1 MISLLANWTDILN
14 SEVWQISEDFNGQ
27 RHAVINFIASFH
39 FKMSRKLD
47 GVNVIYNN
55 TNRLVNTNAIPE
67 FQSVA
72 VKILAC
78 ECKSIRVFRVQ
89 FHPPRKIVIFRGREG
104 TTGNTSPVRRLSKF
118 GNISKPLKHCYT
130 QEKNCVTSPYNSAS
144 EGQCILV

>member
-55 TNRLVNTNAIPE
+55 TNRLVNTKAIPE

-78 ECKSIRVFRVQ
+78 ECKSIRVFRV
-89 FHPPRKIVIFRGREG
+89 
-104 TTGNTSPVRRLSKF
+104 
-118 GNISKPLKHCYT
+118 
-130 QEKNCVTSPYNSAS
+130 
-144 EGQCILV
+144 

>member
-39 FKMSRKLD
+39 FKMFRKLD

-67 FQSVA
+67 FQPVA

-78 ECKSIRVFRVQ
+78 ECKSIRVSRV
-89 FHPPRKIVIFRGREG
+89 
-104 TTGNTSPVRRLSKF
+104 
-118 GNISKPLKHCYT
+118 
-130 QEKNCVTSPYNSAS
+130 
-144 EGQCILV
+144 

>member
-47 GVNVIYNN
+47 GVNVIYHN

-78 ECKSIRVFRVQ
+78 ECKSIRVFRV
-89 FHPPRKIVIFRGREG
+89 
-104 TTGNTSPVRRLSKF
+104 
-118 GNISKPLKHCYT
+118 
-130 QEKNCVTSPYNSAS
+130 
-144 EGQCILV
+144 